1 MNRLTRTAR
10 SFALAA
16 AIACGWMSHAQNP
29 PSSSRDASETTRT
42 FTLDQA
48 LAGTVKYEFGQ
59 SRAPQ
64 IALEKYVVTVSAAEK
79 PALAARLAAALDGAT
94 NDGKRFLCRMLM
106 YIGGDAQ
113 VPALA
118 RLLGDQELEG
128 HARYALERIP
138 GPAADAAF
146 RDALGSLKGRALLGA
161 IGSIGERRDAK
172 AVDALVK
179 FLNSSDEAVVAAAA
193 SSLGKIGTPDA
204 ARAIAAARSK
214 ASPAVQPALTDA
226 YLVAAERLLASGNA
240 DAADAIYQQLHAGS
254 EPRLTRLAAL
264 KGLLATRGDKAVPA
278 LVDALKSND
287 AQTQTMAAGFIADL
301 PAVASIEPI
310 AAVLPQLV
318 PSAQVAAIESL
329 AGKGG
334 SAARSAIT
342 AAAKSADDQV
352 RIAALKALGKAGDAS
367 SIAIL
372 LEAASTR
379 TGAEQTAA
387 RDSLATVP
395 GNEVNDA
402 LVKSLDGSD
411 SKAKV
416 EIVRALGAR
425 NAAAAMP
432 AILKSAADAD
442 AAVRV
447 ESHKALAIVAGEKD
461 LPAML
466 ALLPAVKSDAEREAA
481 EEALVA
487 AARRATDGAGSI
499 LAAVPN
505 ADVATKGSLFRVA
518 GRLGG
523 AKALDALRAAAKDA
537 NEDVKDAAIRA
548 LADVADPAV
557 APDLLQLAT
566 GADKPAH
573 RVLAMRGYVRLASSE
588 SLPAGQRLAMLKAAL
603 PATFRADEKKL
614 VLGAAA
620 GINSADALAFVVPFM
635 DDPAVAE
642 EAAGAAVSI
651 ARSLAG
657 KSAREVAAAMN
668 KVVSV
673 SKNNRTL
680 RDAQDILAKMK

>member
-146 RDALGSLKGRALLGA
+146 RDALVLLKGRALLGA

-278 LVDALKSND
+278 LVNAMKSND

-395 GNEVNDA
+395 GNEGNDA

-425 NAAAAMP
+425 NAAAMP